1 MSAPAFDAANWE
13 SQSRKGL
20 LEMVLLGLMQREE
33 RYGYDL
39 VRSAQDLLQ
48 QRVVEGTVYPL
59 LARLVRDGLVTASW
73 RVGESAQPRKYYA
86 LTPRGREA
94 FDAMSAS
101 WGRLSRRLAPW
112 LETLS

>member
-1 MSAPAFDAANWE
+1 MSFDAANWV

-20 LEMVLLGLMQREE
+20 LDMVLLGLLLGEE

-48 QRVVEGTVYPL
+48 QKVVEGTVYPL
-59 LARLVRDGLVTASW
+59 LTRLSRDGLVTSSW

-86 LTPRGREA
+86 ITPEGREA
-94 FDAMSAS
+94 FEAMSQAWRDLS
-101 WGRLSRRLAPW
+101 GRLSPW
-112 LETLS
+112 LEDQP